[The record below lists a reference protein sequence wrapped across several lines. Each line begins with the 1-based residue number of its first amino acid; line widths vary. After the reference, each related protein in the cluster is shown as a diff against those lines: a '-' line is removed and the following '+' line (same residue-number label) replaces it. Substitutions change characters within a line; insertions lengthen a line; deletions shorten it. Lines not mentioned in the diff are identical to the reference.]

1 MASTREI
8 AQRQITDKKIREQE
22 LGKPSLKSR
31 LIEYAKGS
39 HNITVNKSGRGMEA
53 TIAKE
58 KEATKLAR
66 LLSARRINGERLKTK
81 LKRKKTKPI
90 KERKRFLNQK

>member
-53 TIAKE
+53 VSYTHL
-58 KEATKLAR
+58 TLP
-66 LLSARRINGERLKTK
+66 T
-81 LKRKKTKPI
+81 TPYV
-90 KERKRFLNQK
+90 